1 MSENNRKDFWDKAQ
15 VAGPF
20 FLGIVG
26 LIFTYILGTEQEK
39 NRQAQQEIQNRVQL
53 AQSERDFKGKMFPLM
68 LDKLQDTNTHVIDR
82 LIFLS
87 FFKENFPNVFA
98 SYGASFIPL
107 LLKEAENLNDTQER
121 QKVLRELSIVARSI
135 ATEQVEQL
143 KQKNIYYLFMEEGKT
158 EEIIIDSK
166 DRDGR
171 KKKLVIALKKVRESD
186 VIISLDIPLEMNY
199 VEFVLTYFD
208 TPLRNYT
215 SFSDGQRIA
224 LLLDATY
231 LESHEAEIRVIIF

>member
-87 FFKENFPNVFA
+87 FF
-98 SYGASFIPL
+98 
-107 LLKEAENLNDTQER
+107 R
-121 QKVLRELSIVARSI
+121 
-135 ATEQVEQL
+135 
-143 KQKNIYYLFMEEGKT
+143 
-158 EEIIIDSK
+158 
-166 DRDGR
+166 
-171 KKKLVIALKKVRESD
+171 
-186 VIISLDIPLEMNY
+186 
-199 VEFVLTYFD
+199 
-208 TPLRNYT
+208 
-215 SFSDGQRIA
+215 
-224 LLLDATY
+224 
-231 LESHEAEIRVIIF
+231 